1 MHLNQPVIEELVCTL
16 DLIFRQCSQLSFP
29 LLPVRLFPL
38 TGPNTRLVLVSLRRI
53 TTRDLPLF
61 QRTFFFG
68 VSEVPFA
75 CMPPNSGRHIR
86 KLSELLR
93 YLNGRELV

>member
-38 TGPNTRLVLVSLRRI
+38 TSPSTRLVLESLRRI
-53 TTRDLPLF
+53 MTGNLPLF
-61 QRTFFFG
+61 QGTFFFG
-68 VSEVPFA
+68 RVSEVPFA
-75 CMPPNSGRHIR
+75 CMAPNSGRHIR
-86 KLSELLR
+86 KLSERLAF
-93 YLNGRELV
+93 LNGREF